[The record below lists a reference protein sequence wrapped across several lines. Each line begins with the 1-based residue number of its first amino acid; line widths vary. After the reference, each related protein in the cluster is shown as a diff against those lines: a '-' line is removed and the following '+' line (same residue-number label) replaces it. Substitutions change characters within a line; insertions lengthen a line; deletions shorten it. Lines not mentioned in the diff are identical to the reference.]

1 MCIRDR
7 DKGIQNFYLNI
18 MVISRELL
26 IDLVTEASLLGKE
39 YLERDVLLPK
49 LSKLNVQGYKYDG
62 YTACITGLKSYFDAV
77 SYTHLAAFL
86 WYETPLAH

>member
-1 MCIRDR
+1 MDEDKRINKIYVNPK

-26 IDLVTEASLLGKE
+26 IDLVNEASLLGKE

-49 LSKLNVQGYKYDG
+49 RSWMFF
-62 YTACITGLKSYFDAV
+62 I
-77 SYTHLAAFL
+77 
-86 WYETPLAH
+86 